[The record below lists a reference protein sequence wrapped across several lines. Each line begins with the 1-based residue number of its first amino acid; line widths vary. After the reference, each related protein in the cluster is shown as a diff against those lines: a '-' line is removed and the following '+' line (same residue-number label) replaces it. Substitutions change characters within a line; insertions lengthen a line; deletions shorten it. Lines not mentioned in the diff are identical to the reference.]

1 MRTEDGVY
9 RRSGGGAD
17 EKVEGEEGSRYYYSM
32 DEGWRERRERG
43 REGYGLNV
51 EGIWRNERRIKT

>member
-1 MRTEDGVY
+1 MSTEDEEQRKG
-9 RRSGGGAD
+9 GGGAD
-17 EKVEGEEGSRYYYSM
+17 GEVEGEEGSRYYYSM